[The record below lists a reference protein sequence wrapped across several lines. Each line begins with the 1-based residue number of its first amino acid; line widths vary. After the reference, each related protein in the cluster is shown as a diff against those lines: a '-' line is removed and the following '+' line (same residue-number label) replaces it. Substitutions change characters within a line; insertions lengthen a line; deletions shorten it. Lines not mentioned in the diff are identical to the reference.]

1 MLRRVDAAEQ
11 LYLAL
16 QHAARRFREL
26 DDEVGLSPARFSLL
40 ATLRYHGPLRVGEL
54 AREERVAQ
62 PTVTQSVQG
71 LESAGLVRRGPH
83 PTDGRGSVVEPTP
96 AGRAVVRRARARKIA
111 WLSEVIGELDDDQRA
126 ALGSA
131 AARLDHRS
139 LQRLSPVGPRYQPCA
154 PAGSCRPP
162 MSASPLATSQVSA
175 SCRASSV
182 LNRGS

>member
-1 MLRRVDAAEQ
+1 MAEQ

-26 DDEVGLSPARFSLL
+26 DDELGLSPARFSLL

-54 AREERVAQ
+54 AREERVTQ
-62 PTVTQSVQG
+62 PTVTQAVQG

-83 PTDGRGSVVEPTP
+83 PSDGRGCLVELTP

-111 WLSEVIGELDDDQRA
+111 WLSEVIGELDGDQRP

-131 AARLDHRS
+131 AAVLDRQS
-139 LQRLSPVGPRYQPCA
+139 LERPG
-154 PAGSCRPP
+154 AGGRVTSSSHGRRPP
-162 MSASPLATSQVSA
+162 DSWQRPVPDDGTG
-175 SCRASSV
+175 R
-182 LNRGS
+182 